1 MSGKGQQLHLDRTRW
16 VSITSIMTALAL
28 VGCYSLSFIPD
39 VELGSLVL
47 FATAYVFGSGMALWC
62 TLIMSIV
69 YGTINPWGGFFPL
82 IWLTQV
88 IGWTYVVVAGAIIG
102 HRADAPATDMF
113 SPIELGVVGAGVT
126 IVFDI
131 VTTVGYSLQF
141 SVLFVIALIGLLPFM
156 ILHVLSNAMLF
167 ASVLPGLNKSVRE
180 TLLPVIATEQNE
192 HLLLDGEG

>member
-1 MSGKGQQLHLDRTRW
+1 MGEKDQHMYLDRTRW
-16 VSITSIMTALAL
+16 VSITAIMTALAL
-28 VGCYSLSFIPD
+28 VGNYSLVFIPN

-47 FATAYVFGSGMALWC
+47 FATAYVFGPGMALWC

-88 IGWTYVVVAGAIIG
+88 VGWTYVVVAGATIG
-102 HRADAPATDMF
+102 HRGDAPATDVF

-126 IVFDI
+126 IVFDM
-131 VTTVGYSLQF
+131 VTTVGYSLTF

-156 ILHVLSNAMLF
+156 ILHVLSNAILF
-167 ASVLPGLNKSVRE
+167 ASVLPGINKSVRE
-180 TLLPVIATEQNE
+180 TLLPVIATESNGQ
-192 HLLLDGEG
+192 LLLEGEG